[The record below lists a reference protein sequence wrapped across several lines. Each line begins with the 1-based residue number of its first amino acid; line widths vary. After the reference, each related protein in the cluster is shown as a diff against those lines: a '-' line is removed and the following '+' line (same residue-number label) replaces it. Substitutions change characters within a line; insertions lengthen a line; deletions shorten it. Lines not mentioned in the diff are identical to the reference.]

1 MPTPVDWLYKDRA
14 ASGHNQELPF
24 ADRTDVSLS
33 EVQMNALMK

>member
-24 ADRTDVSLS
+24 ADRIDVSLS